1 MFPLSEGMKIK
12 ACYQIFKKEALTGS
26 QFLGGGGVAEKEGV
40 TFFRLGDYSFFIK
53 SKLKSEIFNGKILI
67 LWGFTEKSDF

>member
-26 QFLGGGGVAEKEGV
+26 QFLGGGEGLL
-40 TFFRLGDYSFFIK
+40 RK
-53 SKLKSEIFNGKILI
+53 RE
-67 LWGFTEKSDF
+67 